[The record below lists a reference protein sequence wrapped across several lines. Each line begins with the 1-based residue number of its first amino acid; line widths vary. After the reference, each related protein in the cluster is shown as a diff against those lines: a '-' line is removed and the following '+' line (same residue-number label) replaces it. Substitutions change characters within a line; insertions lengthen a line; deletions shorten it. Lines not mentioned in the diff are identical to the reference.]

1 MKKRRTTSIRAGM
14 IFPPMVLFLFFI
26 AAFASLFYFL
36 YTESSSFEHERAQRD
51 LRILTSAIQTTL
63 LADEKFFLA
72 NLPRASNGGMNLHHE
87 CQQYTA
93 THPEIAS
100 VGLRRNNVL
109 QWNFIA
115 DSSADIFLWETV
127 PTNPP
132 KYDADSSTTVLYSKP
147 FQLNND
153 YYFEARFSSPE
164 NETPSATFSVFYSA
178 EKLLRDVLHRH
189 PMENYEITLF
199 SGTGKGIASTGYSNA
214 ESPLRLQSAVPG
226 YHTILSVEIANPN
239 YSFWTAE
246 MIVGAVMCGLLSLA
260 VFMIT
265 FVLLRANVKLKS
277 AESSLRSSEERFRTI
292 FENSADAMRLMDRY
306 GRIVMVNSA
315 YCDLVKTSREELLRE
330 YSAGDTNLEE
340 RYSANSA
347 FRGQFD
353 AGTLKMPSSQVIKRH
368 EEEDVPVE
376 ASHSFID
383 VGKGE
388 KLLLSIFRDVSERKK
403 FEKDSQQVQKMD
415 ALGEFAVGIGNNL
428 KNIVGIVMNSAEMVN
443 KEAGGNSQLRLYA
456 DMITRESKRAS
467 ELADDLLVFARSK
480 TAELKPILLEKVIH
494 QAGKILEHSLPPS
507 IAVSISL
514 NDNHAIVN
522 GDIHQ
527 LHQAIVNL
535 AITAQQ
541 RLPGSG
547 TIRIETV
554 VADPKLI
561 KGRSPFSKGKEFVA
575 VMVSDNGRELDE
587 YSKRRIF
594 EPFFNAHPTDQSAG
608 LRLSV
613 TYGIVQQHG
622 GFVDVRS
629 EHGKGTTISLFFPVV
644 SYEESK
650 GTRES
655 TKPPQGGGECLLIV
669 DDEESF
675 RQIYESGL
683 TSLGYTVYAAQDG
696 EEALAV
702 YQQHQSEIDLVVSD
716 LMMPKMNGEEL
727 FQKLFAH
734 NPSVKG
740 ILVTGAIDLKAKTEF
755 LTMGIRDIITKPF
768 LFDELLTV
776 VRKVLDG
783 Q

>member
-1 MKKRRTTSIRAGM
+1 
-14 IFPPMVLFLFFI
+14 
-26 AAFASLFYFL
+26 
-36 YTESSSFEHERAQRD
+36 
-51 LRILTSAIQTTL
+51 
-63 LADEKFFLA
+63 
-72 NLPRASNGGMNLHHE
+72 
-87 CQQYTA
+87 
-93 THPEIAS
+93 
-100 VGLRRNNVL
+100 
-109 QWNFIA
+109 
-115 DSSADIFLWETV
+115 
-127 PTNPP
+127 
-132 KYDADSSTTVLYSKP
+132 
-147 FQLNND
+147 
-153 YYFEARFSSPE
+153 
-164 NETPSATFSVFYSA
+164 
-178 EKLLRDVLHRH
+178 
-189 PMENYEITLF
+189 
-199 SGTGKGIASTGYSNA
+199 
-214 ESPLRLQSAVPG
+214 
-226 YHTILSVEIANPN
+226 
-239 YSFWTAE
+239 
-246 MIVGAVMCGLLSLA
+246 
-260 VFMIT
+260 
-265 FVLLRANVKLKS
+265 
-277 AESSLRSSEERFRTI
+277 
-292 FENSADAMRLMDRY
+292 MRLMDRY

-315 YCDLVKTSREELLRE
+315 YCDLVKTSRGEVLRE
-330 YSAGDTNLEE
+330 YTAGDANLEE

-347 FRGQFD
+347 FRSQFD

-368 EEEDVPVE
+368 GGEDVPVE
-376 ASHSFID
+376 TSHSFID

-403 FEKDSQQVQKMD
+403 FEMDSQQVQKMD

-443 KEAGGNSQLRLYA
+443 KEARGNSQLKLYA
-456 DMITRESKRAS
+456 DLMILESKRAS

-480 TAELKPILLEKVIH
+480 TAELKPVLLEKVIH

-541 RLPGSG
+541 RLTDGG
-547 TIRIETV
+547 AIRIETV

-561 KGRSPFSKGKEFVA
+561 KGRSPFSEGKEFVA

-594 EPFFNAHPTDQSAG
+594 EPFFNAHATDQSAG

-644 SYEESK
+644 SYEKSK
-650 GTRES
+650 ETRES
-655 TKPPQGGGECLLIV
+655 TKPPQGGGECLLVV

-727 FQKLFAH
+727 FQKLFARK
-734 NPSVKG
+734 PSVKG

-755 LTMGIRDIITKPF
+755 LRMGIRDVVTKPF
-768 LFDELLTV
+768 LFDELSAV

>member
-1 MKKRRTTSIRAGM
+1 MYRTDG
-14 IFPPMVLFLFFI
+14 
-26 AAFASLFYFL
+26 
-36 YTESSSFEHERAQRD
+36 
-51 LRILTSAIQTTL
+51 SA
-63 LADEKFFLA
+63 
-72 NLPRASNGGMNLHHE
+72 
-87 CQQYTA
+87 
-93 THPEIAS
+93 
-100 VGLRRNNVL
+100 
-109 QWNFIA
+109 
-115 DSSADIFLWETV
+115 TV
-127 PTNPP
+127 P
-132 KYDADSSTTVLYSKP
+132 YSKP

-153 YYFEARFSSPE
+153 YYFETSFSSVE
-164 NETPSATFSVFYSA
+164 SVTPSVTIVVFYSA
-178 EKLLRDVLHRH
+178 EKLLRDVLRRH

-199 SGTGKGIASTGYSNA
+199 SGKGQGIASTGYPNA
-214 ESPLRLQSAVPG
+214 DSPLRLQGAVPG
-226 YHTILSVEIANPN
+226 YNTIFSVEIADPN
-239 YSFWTAE
+239 YAFWTAE
-246 MIVGAVMCGLLSLA
+246 MIIGAVMCGLLSLA

-265 FVLLRANVKLKS
+265 FILLRANVKLKS
-277 AESSLRSSEERFRTI
+277 AESSLRGSEERFRTI
-292 FENSADAMRLMDRY
+292 FENSSDGIRLMDRY

-330 YSAGDTNLEE
+330 YTAGDANLEE

-347 FRGQFD
+347 FRSQFD
-353 AGTLKMPSSQVIKRH
+353 AGTLKVPASQVIKRH
-368 EEEDVPVE
+368 GSEDVPVE

-403 FEKDSQQVQKMD
+403 FEMDSQQVQKMD

-428 KNIVGIVMNSAEMVN
+428 KNIVGIVMNFAEIIN
-443 KEAGGNSQLRLYA
+443 KEAGGNSQCMLYA
-456 DMITRESKRAS
+456 DMIIRESKRAS

-480 TAELKPILLEKVIH
+480 TAEQKPVLFEKVIH
-494 QAGKILEHSLPPS
+494 QAEKILEHSLPAS

-514 NDNHAIVN
+514 NDNQSVVN

-541 RLPGSG
+541 RMPRGG

-554 VADPKLI
+554 VVDPKAI
-561 KGRSPFSKGKEFVA
+561 KGRPPFSEEKEFVA
-575 VMVSDNGRELDE
+575 VMVSDNGTELDE

-594 EPFFNAHPTDQSAG
+594 EPFFNSRATDQSAG

-622 GFVDVRS
+622 GFIDVVS
-629 EHGKGTTISLFFPVV
+629 EHGKGTTISLFFPVA
-644 SYEESK
+644 YHEKPEE
-650 GTRES
+650 TREGA
-655 TKPPQGGGECLLIV
+655 TPPQGGGECILIV

-683 TSLGYTVYAAQDG
+683 NSLGYTVYTAQDG

-702 YQQHQSEIDLVVSD
+702 YQHHQSEIDLIVSD

-727 FQKLFAH
+727 FRKLFAH

-740 ILVTGAIDLKAKTEF
+740 ILATGAIDLKAKTEF
-755 LTMGIRDIITKPF
+755 LTMGIRDIIMKPF
-768 LFDELLTV
+768 LFDEMLAA